1 MFSDGID
8 DYWILLGLFLEQLT
22 SSHLWE
28 AKNLSKIGVLVS
40 SELSD
45 VSFGNFLQGELLL
58 NFCQMLCSLALT
70 SLFYSLP
77 SGVLL
82 LLSHLLSHLWLMC
95 IHPFSIEKVHQL
107 SEFKLLKL
115 SDFLV
120 FSQLVGSLN
129 VENFSI

>member
-1 MFSDGID
+1 MEITNHRPRAARSKLFCSVWVKEPGVAFNLLRKVAMFSDGID

-40 SELSD
+40 SELSY
-45 VSFGNFLQGELLL
+45 VSFGNFLQSELLL

-77 SGVLL
+77 SGIFL
-82 LLSHLLSHLWLMC
+82 LLSHLLSHLWFM
-95 IHPFSIEKVHQL
+95 
-107 SEFKLLKL
+107 
-115 SDFLV
+115 
-120 FSQLVGSLN
+120 
-129 VENFSI
+129 

>member
-40 SELSD
+40 SELSY
-45 VSFGNFLQGELLL
+45 VSFGNFLQSELLL

-82 LLSHLLSHLWLMC
+82 LLSHLLGHLWFM
-95 IHPFSIEKVHQL
+95 
-107 SEFKLLKL
+107 
-115 SDFLV
+115 
-120 FSQLVGSLN
+120 
-129 VENFSI
+129 